1 MPRREID
8 DMSDHN
14 IVDEHVEHY
23 IRTLLPKSTGLL
35 GELERYAVEHL
46 VPIVQPE
53 IAQYLKVLIKVQRP
67 VRILEIGTAIG
78 YSATL
83 MAEQMDRGV
92 IETIEL
98 KMEMVEKASETF
110 EKLKLYKPDVEIIQH
125 HGDAISILE
134 QMKGEFDMIFIDAS
148 KGHYKAFF
156 ELCMPMLKPRGLIVS
171 DNVLYKG
178 MVATNLYLV
187 RRKITIVKRMRT
199 YLDFISNHPKLDT
212 TVLPMGDGLA
222 ISYKKEADGA

>member
-1 MPRREID
+1 
-8 DMSDHN
+8 MSDHN

-23 IRTLLPKSTGLL
+23 IRTLLPKSSGLL
-35 GELERYAVEHL
+35 GELERYADDHR
-46 VPIVQPE
+46 VPIIQPE
-53 IAQYLKVLIKVQRP
+53 IAQYLKVLMKVHKPMR
-67 VRILEIGTAIG
+67 VLEIGTAIG

-83 MAEQMDRGV
+83 MAEQMEKGV

-98 KMEMVEKASETF
+98 KKEMVSIAGETF
-110 EKLKLYKPDVEIIQH
+110 EKLKLYKPNVDIIQH
-125 HGDAISILE
+125 HGDAIGVLE
-134 QMKGEFDMIFIDAS
+134 KMDSKFDLIFIDAS

-199 YLDFISNHPKLDT
+199 YLDFISNHPELDT
-212 TVLPMGDGLA
+212 TVLPMGDGMA

>member
-1 MPRREID
+1 MPRRETD
-8 DMSDHN
+8 VMSDHN

-23 IRTLLPKSTGLL
+23 IRTLLPKSSGLL
-35 GELERYAVEHL
+35 GELERYADDHR

-53 IAQYLKVLIKVQRP
+53 IAQYLKVLMKVHKPMR
-67 VRILEIGTAIG
+67 VLEIGTAIG

-83 MAEQMDRGV
+83 MAEQMDKGV

-98 KMEMVEKASETF
+98 KKEMVTIAGETF
-110 EKLKLYKPDVEIIQH
+110 EKLKLYKPNVDIIQH
-125 HGDAISILE
+125 HGDAIGVLE
-134 QMKGEFDMIFIDAS
+134 KMDSKFDLIFIDAS

-199 YLDFISNHPKLDT
+199 YLDFISNHPELDT
-212 TVLPMGDGLA
+212 TVLPMGDGMA

>member
-1 MPRREID
+1 
-8 DMSDHN
+8 MSDHN

-23 IRTLLPKSTGLL
+23 IRTLLPKSSGLL
-35 GELERYAVEHL
+35 GELEAYAEEQR

-53 IAQYLKVLIKVQRP
+53 IAQYLKVLMKVHKP
-67 VRILEIGTAIG
+67 KRILEIGTAIG

-83 MAEQMDRGV
+83 MAEQMDHGI

-98 KMEMVEKASETF
+98 KKEMVDKARETF
-110 EKLKLYKPDVEIIQH
+110 EKLEKYKPDVEIIQH
-125 HGDAISILE
+125 HGDAKSVLE
-134 QMKGEFDMIFIDAS
+134 KMNGKFDMIFIDAS

-156 ELCMPMLKPRGLIVS
+156 ELCMPMLNTQGLIVS

-199 YLDFISNHPKLDT
+199 YLDFISNHPELDT
-212 TVLPMGDGLA
+212 TVLPMGDGVA

>member
-53 IAQYLKVLIKVQRP
+53 IAQYLKVLMKVQRP

>member
-1 MPRREID
+1 
-8 DMSDHN
+8 MSDHN

-23 IRTLLPKSTGLL
+23 IRTLLPKSSGLL
-35 GELERYAVEHL
+35 GELERYADEHR

-53 IAQYLKVLIKVQRP
+53 IAQYLKVLMKVHKP

-78 YSATL
+78 YSAAL
-83 MAEQMDRGV
+83 MAEQMEKGV

-98 KMEMVEKASETF
+98 KSEMVSIAGETF
-110 EKLKLYKPDVEIIQH
+110 KKLKQYRPDVDVIQH
-125 HGDAISILE
+125 QGDAISVLE
-134 QMKGEFDMIFIDAS
+134 KMNGKFDLIFIDAS

-199 YLDFISNHPKLDT
+199 YLDFISNHPELET
-212 TVLPMGDGLA
+212 TVLPMGDGMA
-222 ISYKKEADGA
+222 ISYKKGADGA

>member
-1 MPRREID
+1 MPRRETD
-8 DMSDHN
+8 VMSDHN

-23 IRTLLPKSTGLL
+23 IRTLLPKSSGLL
-35 GELERYAVEHL
+35 GELERYADDHR
-46 VPIVQPE
+46 VPIIQPE
-53 IAQYLKVLIKVQRP
+53 IAQYLKVLMKVHKPMR
-67 VRILEIGTAIG
+67 VLEIGTAIG

-83 MAEQMDRGV
+83 MAEQMEKGV

-98 KMEMVEKASETF
+98 KKEMVSIAGETF
-110 EKLKLYKPDVEIIQH
+110 EKLKLYKPNVDIIQH
-125 HGDAISILE
+125 HGDAIGVLE
-134 QMKGEFDMIFIDAS
+134 KMDSKFDLIFIDAS

-199 YLDFISNHPKLDT
+199 YLDFISNHPELDT
-212 TVLPMGDGLA
+212 TVLPMGDGMA

>member
-53 IAQYLKVLIKVQRP
+53 IAQYLKVLMKVQRP

-199 YLDFISNHPKLDT
+199 YLDFISNHPRLDT

>member
-1 MPRREID
+1 
-8 DMSDHN
+8 MSDHN

-23 IRTLLPKSTGLL
+23 IRTLLPKSSGLL
-35 GELERYAVEHL
+35 GELESYAEEHK

-53 IAQYLKVLIKVQRP
+53 IAQYLKVLMKVQRP
-67 VRILEIGTAIG
+67 ARILEIGTAIG
-78 YSATL
+78 YSAAL

-125 HGDAISILE
+125 HGDAISVLE
-134 QMKGEFDMIFIDAS
+134 KMNGEFDMIFIDAS

-212 TVLPMGDGLA
+212 TVLPMGDGMA

>member
-35 GELERYAVEHL
+35 GELERYAVENL

-53 IAQYLKVLIKVQRP
+53 IAQYLKVLMKVQKP

-134 QMKGEFDMIFIDAS
+134 QMNGEFDMIFIDAS

-199 YLDFISNHPKLDT
+199 YLDFISNHPELDT

>member
-1 MPRREID
+1 
-8 DMSDHN
+8 MSDHN

-35 GELERYAVEHL
+35 SELEHYAYEHR

-53 IAQYLKVLIKVQRP
+53 IAQYLKVLM
-67 VRILEIGTAIG
+67 RIHKPIRVLEIGTAIG
-78 YSATL
+78 YSAAL
-83 MAEQMDRGV
+83 MAEQMKAGV

-98 KMEMVEKASETF
+98 KSEMVSIAGETF

-125 HGDAISILE
+125 HGDAIGVLE
-134 QMKGEFDMIFIDAS
+134 QMNSKFDMIFIDAS

-156 ELCMPMLKPRGLIVS
+156 ELCMPMLNPQGLIVS

-199 YLDFISNHPKLDT
+199 YLDFISNHPELDT
-212 TVLPMGDGLA
+212 TVLPMGDGMA

>member
-1 MPRREID
+1 
-8 DMSDHN
+8 MSDHN

-23 IRTLLPKSTGLL
+23 IRTLLPKSSGLL
-35 GELERYAVEHL
+35 GELERYAEEHK

-53 IAQYLKVLIKVQRP
+53 IAQYLKVLMKVQKP
-67 VRILEIGTAIG
+67 ARILEIGTAIG

-98 KMEMVEKASETF
+98 KMEMVEKAGETF
-110 EKLKLYKPDVEIIQH
+110 EKLKRYKPDVDIIQH
-125 HGDAISILE
+125 HGDAISVLE
-134 QMKGEFDMIFIDAS
+134 KMSGEFDMIFIDAS

-156 ELCMPMLKPRGLIVS
+156 ELCMPMLKPHGLIVS

-199 YLDFISNHPKLDT
+199 YLDFISNHPMLDT
-212 TVLPMGDGLA
+212 TVLPMGDGMA
-222 ISYKKEADGA
+222 ISYKREAGGA

>member
-1 MPRREID
+1 
-8 DMSDHN
+8 MSDHN

-23 IRTLLPKSTGLL
+23 IRTLLPKSSGLL
-35 GELERYAVEHL
+35 SELERYADEHR

-53 IAQYLKVLIKVQRP
+53 IAQYLKVLMKVHKP
-67 VRILEIGTAIG
+67 MSILEIGTAIG

-83 MAEQMDRGV
+83 MAEQMEKGV

-98 KMEMVEKASETF
+98 KSEMVSIAAETF
-110 EKLKLYKPDVEIIQH
+110 EKLKQYRPNVEIIQH
-125 HGDAISILE
+125 HGDAISVLE
-134 QMKGEFDMIFIDAS
+134 KMGGNFDLIFIDAS

-156 ELCMPMLKPRGLIVS
+156 ELCMPMLKSNGLIVS

-199 YLDFISNHPKLDT
+199 YLDYISNHPELDT
-212 TVLPMGDGLA
+212 TVLPMGDGMA

>member
-1 MPRREID
+1 
-8 DMSDHN
+8 MSDHN

-23 IRTLLPKSTGLL
+23 IRTLLPKSSGLL
-35 GELERYAVEHL
+35 GELERYAEDHR

-53 IAQYLKVLIKVQRP
+53 IAQYLKVLMKIHKPLRV
-67 VRILEIGTAIG
+67 LEIGTAIG

-83 MAEQMDRGV
+83 MAEQMEKGV

-98 KMEMVEKASETF
+98 KKEMVSIAGETF
-110 EKLKLYKPDVEIIQH
+110 EKLKLYKPNVDIIQH
-125 HGDAISILE
+125 HGDAIGVLE
-134 QMKGEFDMIFIDAS
+134 KIDSKFDLIFIDAS

-156 ELCMPMLKPRGLIVS
+156 ELCMPMLNPCGLIVS

-199 YLDFISNHPKLDT
+199 YLDFISNHPELDT
-212 TVLPMGDGLA
+212 TVLPMGDGMA

>member
-1 MPRREID
+1 
-8 DMSDHN
+8 MSDHN

-23 IRTLLPKSTGLL
+23 IRTLLPKSSGLL
-35 GELERYAVEHL
+35 GELEHYADEHR
-46 VPIVQPE
+46 VPIIQPE
-53 IAQYLKVLIKVQRP
+53 IAQYLKVLMKVQRP

-83 MAEQMDRGV
+83 MAEQMDQGV

-98 KMEMVEKASETF
+98 KVEMVEKASETF

-125 HGDAISILE
+125 HGDAISVLE
-134 QMKGEFDMIFIDAS
+134 KMNGDFDMIFIDAS

-199 YLDFISNHPKLDT
+199 YLDFISNHPELDT
-212 TVLPMGDGLA
+212 TVLPMGDGMA